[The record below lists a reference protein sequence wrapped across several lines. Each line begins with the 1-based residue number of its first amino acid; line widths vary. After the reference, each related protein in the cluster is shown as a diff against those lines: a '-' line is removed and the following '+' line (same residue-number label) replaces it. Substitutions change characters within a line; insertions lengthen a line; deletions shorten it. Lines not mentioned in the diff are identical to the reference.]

1 MRDRR
6 ATSNSA
12 REAAVRWR
20 LAGMTALAAVVAT
33 ACGVTS
39 LPSPRSSALP
49 KTSAAPNTTTPTLQ
63 QTGDLLAGLTVSDAD
78 EQAVAEGGN
87 GLTVDMLKQLELTN
101 PGGNFVDSAY
111 SLATALAMLQLGA
124 RGNTAAQIA
133 SVLHSSGA
141 SAAQQAADWKQF
153 DATLLATA
161 SADGIALDVANALWL
176 AQGLP
181 VNGAF
186 LDTLVQDFSAPSTQV
201 DFSGDPQGAA
211 DLINHWVSNATHG
224 MIPTVVTASDVQP
237 AKFVLADALYLNA
250 KWKTQFIANNTS
262 TGPFHRSDGSVVS
275 ADLMHS
281 DLWTLPVYIGATMTA
296 VEMPY
301 VGGHFAADVIMPTS
315 GSISD
320 FTAGL
325 SPDSLASIDQSLVTT
340 NDVALTLPKFD
351 IASSLDLKPILSA
364 LGMGDAFKLSTADLS
379 GVDGRHDLY
388 IGFAKQQAHVQ
399 VDEIGTTATAAT
411 LLQGLGGASGPVQI
425 THVVIDHPFLFI
437 IRDLTS
443 GAIIFTAQVN
453 DPTASS

>member
-1 MRDRR
+1 MRGYP
-6 ATSNSA
+6 ATSDRTRLAA
-12 REAAVRWR
+12 RRWR
-20 LAGMTALAAVVAT
+20 LAGMIAAATMVAT
-33 ACGVTS
+33 ACGATS
-39 LPSPRSSALP
+39 APSPKP
-49 KTSAAPNTTTPTLQ
+49 AATTKPAATPTPQ
-63 QTGDLLAGLTVSDAD
+63 QTGDLLAGLTVSAAD
-78 EQAVAEGGN
+78 QQAVASGGN
-87 GLTVDMLKQLELTN
+87 ELTVEMLKQLELTH

-124 RGNTAAQIA
+124 RGATAAQIA

-153 DATLLATA
+153 DATLLAEA
-161 SADGIALDVANALWL
+161 NADGIALDVANALWL
-176 AQGLP
+176 QQGLP

-186 LDTLVQDFSAPSTQV
+186 LDTLVQDFSAPSTQA
-201 DFSGDPQGAA
+201 DFAGDPQGAA
-211 DLINHWVSNATHG
+211 DLINHWVSDATHG
-224 MIPTVVTASDVQP
+224 MIPTVVTASEVQP

-262 TGPFHRSDGSVVS
+262 IGPFHRSDGSQVS
-275 ADLMHS
+275 ANLMHS
-281 DLWTLPVYIGATMTA
+281 DLWTLPVHVGDAVTA

-315 GSISD
+315 GSISE
-320 FTAGL
+320 FTTGL
-325 SPDSLASIDQSLVTT
+325 TPDALASIEQGLMTT
-340 NDVALTLPKFD
+340 NDVQLTLPRFD
-351 IASSLDLKPILSA
+351 IASALDLKPLLTA
-364 LGMGDAFKLSTADLS
+364 LGMEDAFNASRADLS
-379 GVDGRHDLY
+379 GVDGRRDLF

-411 LLQGLGGASGPVQI
+411 ILGGLGGASGPVKI
-425 THVVIDHPFLFI
+425 TTVVIDHPFLFI

>member
-1 MRDRR
+1 MRGDLVTSNRRR
-6 ATSNSA
+6 AAA
-12 REAAVRWR
+12 RSWR
-20 LAGMTALAAVVAT
+20 SAGMVAVAAMVAT
-33 ACGVTS
+33 ACGATTS
-39 LPSPRSSALP
+39 PSPKS
-49 KTSAAPNTTTPTLQ
+49 TAAAQATTPTPQ
-63 QTGDLLAGLTVSDAD
+63 QTGDLLAGLTVSTAD
-78 EQAVAEGGN
+78 EQAAAEGGN
-87 GLTVDMLKQLELTN
+87 ALTVDVLKQLELGK

-111 SLATALAMLQLGA
+111 SVATALAMLQLGA

-133 SVLHSSGA
+133 SVLHSTGA

-161 SADGIALDVANALWL
+161 GADGIELDVANALWL

-186 LDTLVQDFSAPSTQV
+186 LDTLVQDFSAPSTQA
-201 DFSGDPQGAA
+201 DFAGDPQGAA
-211 DLINHWVSNATHG
+211 DLINHWVSGATHG
-224 MIPTVVTASDVQP
+224 MIPSVVSASDVQP

-250 KWKTQFIANNTS
+250 KWKTQFIANDTS
-262 TGPFHRSDGSVVS
+262 SGAFHRSDGSQVT
-275 ADLMHS
+275 AELMHS
-281 DLWTLPVYIGATMTA
+281 ELWTLPVSVGDTVTA

-325 SPDSLASIDQSLVTT
+325 TPAALSSIEQRLVST
-340 NDVALTLPKFD
+340 DHVLLTLPRFD
-351 IASSLDLKPILSA
+351 IASSLDLTPILSA
-364 LGMGDAFKLSTADLS
+364 LGMGDAFSASLADFS
-379 GVDGRHDLY
+379 GVDGRHDLHV
-388 IGFAKQQAHVQ
+388 GLAEQQARMQ

-411 LLQGLGGASGPVQI
+411 IMGGLGGASGPIQI
-425 THVVIDHPFLFI
+425 THVVIDHPFLFV

>member
-1 MRDRR
+1 MRGDLVASNR
-6 ATSNSA
+6 ARAAA
-12 REAAVRWR
+12 RGWR
-20 LAGMTALAAVVAT
+20 LVGVIAVTTVVAT

-39 LPSPRSSALP
+39 APSPASSAAS
-49 KTSAAPNTTTPTLQ
+49 KTTSPTPQ
-63 QTGDLLAGLTVSDAD
+63 QTGDLLAGLTVSAPD
-78 EQAVAEGGN
+78 EQAVADGGN
-87 GLTVDMLKQLELTN
+87 ALTLDVLKQLELSN

-111 SLATALAMLQLGA
+111 GVATALAMLQLGA
-124 RGNTAAQIA
+124 RGNTASQIA
-133 SVLHSSGA
+133 SVLHSAGA

-161 SADGIALDVANALWL
+161 GADGIALDVANALWL

-186 LDTLVQDFSAPSTQV
+186 LDTLVQDFSAPSTRA
-201 DFSGDPQGAA
+201 DFAGDPQVAA
-211 DLINHWVSNATHG
+211 DLINRWVSDATHG

-237 AKFVLADALYLNA
+237 ARFVLADALYLDA

-262 TGPFHRSDGSVVS
+262 SGSFHRSDGSQVTG
-275 ADLMHS
+275 DLMHS
-281 DLWTLPVYIGATMTA
+281 DLWTLPVYVGDTVTA

-315 GSISD
+315 GSISA
-320 FTAGL
+320 FTTAL
-325 SPDSLASIDQSLVTT
+325 SPASLSSIEQSLVST
-340 NDVALTLPKFD
+340 NDVLLTLPKFD

-364 LGMGDAFKLSTADLS
+364 LGMGDAFNASLADFS
-379 GVDGRHDLY
+379 GVDGRHDLH
-388 IGFAKQQAHVQ
+388 IGLAKQQARMQ

-411 LLQGLGGASGPVQI
+411 IMEGLGGASGPVQI
-425 THVVIDHPFLFI
+425 THVVIDHPFLFL

-453 DPTASS
+453 DPTAAS